1 MPSLSILTSLY
12 KSEKYIDEFYQ
23 RSINTAKKYF
33 DDIEFI
39 IVNDASPDNSLNVF
53 RSLQKTDHR
62 ITIID
67 LAINSGHHK
76 ALITGLKYVTKEY
89 IWLIDIDLEEEPEWL
104 NIFYEEFQCNDVDVI
119 YGAQK
124 NRKGDFIE
132 KISGKLFYLFMRYF
146 SDIKVQNN
154 ATTARLM
161 SKRYANSLSQFNES
175 SPILAGLWPLAGFN
189 QKPILVNKHGSSK
202 TTYKFKR
209 KLTLFIEAI
218 ISYTTFPIEVFAFI
232 GISALSSSIIVLI
245 SLAIKFFNNNVL
257 LAGWTSTIASIWF
270 FGGLITSSISLI
282 AVYLAK
288 IYKEV
293 KKRPYTII
301 KKIYKKN

>member
-288 IYKEV
+288 IYIEV

-301 KKIYKKN
+301 KKIYKKD